1 LLPIFAVAEI
11 MVSSTSHN
19 LWPLEFAIYGFVSLS
34 AIVGAFLG
42 RLIQRRLSH
51 AKV

>member
-1 LLPIFAVAEI
+1 MLPIFAIAEI

-19 LWPLEFAIYGFVSLS
+19 LWPLEFAIYGFVSLN
-34 AIVGAFLG
+34 AILGAFLG
-42 RLIQRRLSH
+42 RFMQRRLSH